1 MQVHNNSKAISAAW
15 PDSRGVLEKL
25 RGDLNASLEKLTT
38 REKFLNEQFERLMA
52 QYRAQRQQVW
62 KVWGAGKGVG

>member
-1 MQVHNNSKAISAAW
+1 M
-15 PDSRGVLEKL
+15 LEKL

-62 KVWGAGKGVG
+62 RVGKVWGTAKGVG